1 MLSGAITGTAIDVST
16 LRKIIIVANLTQDG
30 QVIRGFV
37 FIIITVGI
45 TITIISVS
53 KTFRVESKDVIYLS

>member
-1 MLSGAITGTAIDVST
+1 LGFVLIAAITGIAIVVST
-16 LRKIIIVANLTQDG
+16 LRKIIIVADLTQDG
-30 QVIRGFV
+30 QVTRGFV

-53 KTFRVESKDVIYLS
+53 KTFPRGE